1 MLRQSQPILR
11 ATRQELSRHDSLRPA
26 PSPAAVGRKRHVR
39 RLGDS
44 QPPLRSNRTRARLGT
59 RLHSRIYVYT
69 IKNGYQLPLSQ
80 EREESARAGHL
91 VRIGAGFEWNS
102 ALLVEDLRK
111 DYGERRFQALGLI
124 GNRLHVMVFTPRAN
138 KAHVISLRKANKR
151 EVKRYEAQA

>member
-1 MLRQSQPILR
+1 MDISFDSAKSEKNLLARGISF
-11 ATRQELSRHDSLRPA
+11 ELA
-26 PSPAAVGRKRHVR
+26 
-39 RLGDS
+39 
-44 QPPLRSNRTRARLGT
+44 
-59 RLHSRIYVYT
+59 
-69 IKNGYQLPLSQ
+69 
-80 EREESARAGHL
+80 
-91 VRIGAGFEWNS
+91 AGFEWNS